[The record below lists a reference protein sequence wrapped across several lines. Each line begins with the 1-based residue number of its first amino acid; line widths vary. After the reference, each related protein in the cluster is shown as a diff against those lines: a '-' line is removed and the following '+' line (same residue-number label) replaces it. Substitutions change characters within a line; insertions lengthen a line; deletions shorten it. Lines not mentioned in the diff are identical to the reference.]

1 MQPGRHPADPRQ
13 LRGGRR
19 WADERQ
25 HQGLEAAVEGA
36 MQRQLPPGVR
46 QPPPSQVPGDRSA
59 RAVTSSPCGRA
70 PTSDA
75 PCVLLSPLA
84 PGAASAASD
93 SAPSVPFAP
102 GAAGAASDSA
112 PSMSLAPGAA

>member
-1 MQPGRHPADPRQ
+1 VTHAAPTSLRPSPEGGGWAPTHMQPGRHPADPRQ

-46 QPPPSQVPGDRSA
+46 QPPPSQVPGDRRPSA
-59 RAVTSSPCGRA
+59 QARRARGCRCLRWLRETC
-70 PTSDA
+70 
-75 PCVLLSPLA
+75 LKKQ
-84 PGAASAASD
+84 
-93 SAPSVPFAP
+93 
-102 GAAGAASDSA
+102 
-112 PSMSLAPGAA
+112 MSQ